1 MNTWLHWNTWL
12 RVLMLGTGV
21 ILGACEDDLHAECKD
36 PDPSGSVPDCVAV
49 CAHLFEL
56 SCNVGSSAEECA
68 RICVASDAVSDF
80 PQVMRCYQAAN
91 NCDDVDGCSR
101 GCGPDASAV
110 PFAPVILGG
119 DAANDEDGG

>member
-1 MNTWLHWNTWL
+1 MKTLL
-12 RVLMLGTGV
+12 RVLVLGGCLA
-21 ILGACEDDLHAECKD
+21 LGACEDDVQAECKD
-36 PDPSGSVPDCVAV
+36 PNPTGAVPDCVSV

-56 SCNVGSSAEECA
+56 TCHVGRSADECA
-68 RICVASDAVSDF
+68 AICEGSGAPADF

-101 GCGPDASAV
+101 GCGPDASTV
-110 PFAPVILGG
+110 PFPPVILGG